1 MKKGRLYN
9 RQEIELISKSAI
21 GKSVNDI
28 LNEEIVTVED
38 KDANKGGLGQLIEK
52 YLFGMDNNS
61 DSEPDFMP
69 AGIELKVTPYKKIKG
84 DKLSA
89 KERLVLNIIDY
100 MTEYKNTFRS
110 SHFWYKNNK
119 IQLLW
124 YLWEA
129 NKDKKDLIITHEKLL
144 ELEKNEDLKQIEED
158 WNFIINKIRKGK
170 AHEISEADTM
180 YLGACSK
187 GANALSTREQPFSDI
202 PAMQRAFCFKNSYMT
217 QLVRKYIGDYSNVE
231 KILKGTNDTFN
242 EFVLNIIAKYKGK
255 SQNELMKEFNIDT
268 KAKNVNSMLISRMFN
283 VKSKLSETE
292 EFQKAKIIP
301 KTIRIEENGRIKE
314 SISFPYFK
322 YTEIVNQDWETSDL
336 REELETTKYMFFI
349 FKMESGEYIFKGIK
363 LWNMPEIDI
372 ETSVMEMWKKT
383 YNTIKTGNIV
393 KSIENG
399 IRKTNFVGMSEN
411 NVCHVRPHGRNAS
424 DVCKLPVA
432 DKLTGATEYTK
443 HCFWIN
449 NNYIRKIFN
458 EYI

>member
-158 WNFIINKIRKGK
+158 WNFIINKIREGK

-242 EFVLNIIAKYKGK
+242 EFVFNIIAKYKGK

-349 FKMESGEYIFKGIK
+349 FKMENGEYIFKGIK

-411 NVCHVRPHGRNAS
+411 NVCHVRPHGRNAN